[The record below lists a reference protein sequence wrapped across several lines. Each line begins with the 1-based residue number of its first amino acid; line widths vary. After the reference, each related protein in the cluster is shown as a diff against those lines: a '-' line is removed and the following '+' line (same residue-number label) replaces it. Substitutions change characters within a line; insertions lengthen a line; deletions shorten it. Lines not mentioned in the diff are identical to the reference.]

1 MDNTDLKNILS
12 KQKLKPK
19 PRKYELSVNMRDIL
33 NIMETEMADT
43 KNKSWSKLN
52 KSQKR
57 DKLNIFI
64 DSYELEGESIDE
76 RRNRLR
82 ELLITGL
89 KQNKLNKQSNVKY
102 NIETET
108 IEKITILQTNE
119 NGDFILQKSKQ
130 NSKTTINKSTPKSN
144 IDRIVNR
151 SLKS

>member
-12 KQKLKPK
+12 TQKIKPK

-57 DKLNIFI
+57 DKLNLFI

-82 ELLITGL
+82 ELLTTGL
-89 KQNKLNKQSNVKY
+89 RLNRLNKQSEVKY

-108 IEKITILQTNE
+108 IEKITILQINE
-119 NGDFILQKSKQ
+119 NNQFVLEKPKR
-130 NSKTTINKSTPKSN
+130 NSKSNLKTSSPKSN
-144 IDRIVNR
+144 IERIVNR

>member
-1 MDNTDLKNILS
+1 MDNSDLKNILS
-12 KQKLKPK
+12 TQKIKPK

-33 NIMETEMADT
+33 NIIETEMADT

-57 DKLNIFI
+57 DNLNIFI

-76 RRNRLR
+76 QRNNLR
-82 ELLITGL
+82 EVLMTGL
-89 KQNKLNKQSNVKY
+89 KHNRLNKQSEVKY

-108 IEKITILQTNE
+108 IEKITILQIKDTGIFE
-119 NGDFILQKSKQ
+119 LQKTKQ
-130 NSKTTINKSTPKSN
+130 TNKSSINKSTPKTN

>member
-12 KQKLKPK
+12 TQKIKSK

-64 DSYELEGESIDE
+64 DSYKLEGESIDE
-76 RRNRLR
+76 KRNQLR

-89 KQNKLNKQSNVKY
+89 KQNRLNKQSEVKY

-108 IEKITILQTNE
+108 IEKITILQINDS
-119 NGDFILQKSKQ
+119 GMFQLQKTKQTSKC
-130 NSKTTINKSTPKSN
+130 SINKSTPKSN
-144 IDRIVNR
+144 IERIMNR

>member
-12 KQKLKPK
+12 TQKIKPN
-19 PRKYELSVNMRDIL
+19 PRKYELSVNMQDIL

-57 DKLNIFI
+57 DKLNLFI

-76 RRNRLR
+76 QRNNLR
-82 ELLITGL
+82 EVLITGL
-89 KQNKLNKQSNVKY
+89 KYNLLNKQSEVKY

-108 IEKITILQTNE
+108 IEKITILQIKDIGVFE
-119 NGDFILQKSKQ
+119 LQKT
-130 NSKTTINKSTPKSN
+130 NKTGKSSINKSTPKSN
-144 IDRIVNR
+144 IDRIVKR

>member
-1 MDNTDLKNILS
+1 MDNSDLKNILS
-12 KQKLKPK
+12 TQKIKPK

-33 NIMETEMADT
+33 NIIETEMTDT

-57 DKLNIFI
+57 DKINKFV
-64 DSYELEGESIDE
+64 DSYELEGESIKE
-76 RRNRLR
+76 RRSKLR
-82 ELLITGL
+82 EVLIIGL
-89 KQNKLNKQSNVKY
+89 KQNSLNKQSDVKY

-108 IEKITILQTNE
+108 IEKINILEINNNNFE
-119 NGDFILQKSKQ
+119 LKKPKP
-130 NSKTTINKSTPKSN
+130 KTKCSINKSTPKSN

>member
-12 KQKLKPK
+12 TQKVKTK

-33 NIMETEMADT
+33 NIIETEMTDT

-57 DKLNIFI
+57 DKINNFV

-76 RRNRLR
+76 RRNELR
-82 ELLITGL
+82 DLLTTGL
-89 KQNKLNKQSNVKY
+89 KYNRLNKQSEVKY
-102 NIETET
+102 NIKTGK
-108 IEKITILQTNE
+108 IESINILEINNNQFE
-119 NGDFILQKSKQ
+119 LKKQKP
-130 NSKTTINKSTPKSN
+130 KTKSNINKTTPKSN

-151 SLKS
+151 SLKN

>member
-12 KQKLKPK
+12 TQKIKPK

-33 NIMETEMADT
+33 NIIETEMADT

-76 RRNRLR
+76 QRNNLREVLINRLKYN
-82 ELLITGL
+82 L
-89 KQNKLNKQSNVKY
+89 LNKQSEVKY

-108 IEKITILQTNE
+108 IEKITILQINDT
-119 NGDFILQKSKQ
+119 GIFKLQKTKQ
-130 NSKTTINKSTPKSN
+130 TNKSSINKSTPKSN

>member
-1 MDNTDLKNILS
+1 MDNSDLKNILS
-12 KQKLKPK
+12 TQKIKPK

-33 NIMETEMADT
+33 NIIETEMADT

-76 RRNRLR
+76 QRNNLR
-82 ELLITGL
+82 EVLMTGL
-89 KQNKLNKQSNVKY
+89 KHNRLNKQSEVKY

-108 IEKITILQTNE
+108 IEKITILQIKDTGIFE
-119 NGDFILQKSKQ
+119 LQKTKQ
-130 NSKTTINKSTPKSN
+130 TNKSSINKSTPKTN

>member
-12 KQKLKPK
+12 TQKIKTK
-19 PRKYELSVNMRDIL
+19 PRKYELSVNMQDIL

-57 DKLNIFI
+57 DKLNLFI

-76 RRNRLR
+76 RRNDLR
-82 ELLITGL
+82 ELLTTGL
-89 KQNKLNKQSNVKY
+89 RLNRLNKQSEVKY

-108 IEKITILQTNE
+108 IEKITILQINE
-119 NGDFILQKSKQ
+119 NDQFVLDKPKR
-130 NSKTTINKSTPKSN
+130 NSKSNVKNSSPKSN
-144 IDRIVNR
+144 IERIVSR